1 MTEKLYG
8 AFAGGYCRYLTPGV
22 PIRICECP
30 NSPEEAYWGM
40 IENAL
45 KPVGLAALLLITT
58 GVFPNRRY
66 GAMIAVG
73 ICITA
78 AVVLHFAAP

>member
-1 MTEKLYG
+1 
-8 AFAGGYCRYLTPGV
+8 
-22 PIRICECP
+22 
-30 NSPEEAYWGM
+30 M